1 MTTRPELFGWR
12 RAAATAVALG
22 LATTAVAGC
31 SDDDPDSESA
41 DRSGASEA
49 APSGTASS
57 SDASGDAS
65 ATPTDGSSSSAGGGA
80 TGQPSGALVA
90 AGRTA
95 EKEVDGSRVVSIE
108 TEAGGWEVEVATEDG
123 TESEMD
129 ISPDGAQVTRGPREK
144 KDDAEDERE
153 RRQELQAATVDFE
166 AAHDQILEEFPDG
179 TVTELNLDDESGRT
193 IWEADVLDAS
203 NRKHEVDVDAA
214 SGDILQQQ
222 ADD

>member
-57 SDASGDAS
+57 
-65 ATPTDGSSSSAGGGA
+65 
-80 TGQPSGALVA
+80 SGALVA